1 MTKPKKSAT
10 PSPKKTSDSVAA
22 KKKAPISPAPI
33 SPAPAPAASTA
44 KVAAAKPVPTS
55 KSSDRT
61 GGAPKASSAG
71 GKGRSAP
78 TPAGGKPLVAPAKS
92 ASKSGRN
99 GAGSA
104 SGASEEVPAPDAPL
118 VPRKLPKGGPSK
130 SDLKRYRERLLE
142 LRRALLAS
150 SRDLEAEVL
159 KSSGTEFSVDHMAD
173 NGSDNYEHDF
183 SLKLLEGEAE
193 QLAEIREAL
202 LKIDGKLDPPYGVCE
217 ACADVDQKLCPTCPW
232 IPAARL
238 DAMPHARMCV
248 QTKELDERRRR

>member
-1 MTKPKKSAT
+1 M
-10 PSPKKTSDSVAA
+10 
-22 KKKAPISPAPI
+22 
-33 SPAPAPAASTA
+33 
-44 KVAAAKPVPTS
+44 
-55 KSSDRT
+55 
-61 GGAPKASSAG
+61 
-71 GKGRSAP
+71 
-78 TPAGGKPLVAPAKS
+78 
-92 ASKSGRN
+92 
-99 GAGSA
+99 
-104 SGASEEVPAPDAPL
+104 APDLPI

-130 SDLKRYRERLLE
+130 VELRRYRERLLA
-142 LRRALLAS
+142 LRRELLAS

-202 LKIDGKLDPPYGVCE
+202 LKIDGKLEPAYGVCE

-248 QTKELDERRRR
+248 QTKELDERKRR